1 MYNKEEKKLMKKYE
15 ICIESYC
22 SNNSDFKEYDNYT
35 FESNNIESAKENDK
49 NVLATWNKESKSII
63 YNILDLWEV

>member
-1 MYNKEEKKLMKKYE
+1 MKKYE

-35 FESNNIESAKENDK
+35 FESNNIESAKEYAK

-63 YNILDLWEV
+63 YNITFKHSF

>member
-1 MYNKEEKKLMKKYE
+1 MKKYE

-22 SNNSDFKEYDNYT
+22 SDNSDFKEYDNYT
-35 FESNNIESAKENDK
+35 FESNNIESAKEYAK

-63 YNILDLWEV
+63 YDILDLWEV

>member
-1 MYNKEEKKLMKKYE
+1 MKKYE

-22 SNNSDFKEYDNYT
+22 FNNSDFKEYDNYT
-35 FESNNIESAKENDK
+35 FESNNIESAKEYAK

-63 YNILDLWEV
+63 YNILDLWEM

>member
-1 MYNKEEKKLMKKYE
+1 MKKYE

-35 FESNNIESAKENDK
+35 FESNNIESAKEYAK

-63 YNILDLWEV
+63 YNTLDL

>member
-1 MYNKEEKKLMKKYE
+1 MKKYE

-35 FESNNIESAKENDK
+35 VESNNIESAKEYAK

-63 YNILDLWEV
+63 YDILDLWEV

>member
-1 MYNKEEKKLMKKYE
+1 MKKYE

-22 SNNSDFKEYDNYT
+22 SNNSDFKKYDNYT
-35 FESNNIESAKENDK
+35 FESNNIESAKEYAK

-63 YNILDLWEV
+63 YDILDLWEV

>member
-1 MYNKEEKKLMKKYE
+1 MKKYE

-35 FESNNIESAKENDK
+35 FESNNIESAKEYAK
-49 NVLATWNKESKSII
+49 NVLATRNKESKSII

>member
-1 MYNKEEKKLMKKYE
+1 MKKYE

-35 FESNNIESAKENDK
+35 FESNNIKSAKEYAK
-49 NVLATWNKESKSII
+49 NVLANWNKKSKSII

>member
-1 MYNKEEKKLMKKYE
+1 MKKYE

-35 FESNNIESAKENDK
+35 FESNNIASAKEYAN

-63 YNILDLWEV
+63 YDILDLWEV